1 MAIVDK
7 QGVVTMQELVVSSLA
22 TADALV
28 KLRKDFIGLMLPH
41 FTACLITLATL
52 TISSYASAE
61 QKLVDLL
68 FARDVVNSETVG
80 PFEPGAYCEKDPE
93 PSGPLPVIDSTTERK
108 VFFWNRIESSVTGIL
123 RHTWYKDDVKV
134 AEVNLRLGVSPTW
147 RAWSSKEVN
156 LRLGVSPTWRAWS
169 SKKIL
174 PKAHTGKWKV
184 VVSTVGEA
192 SEVICV
198 AHFVIK

>member
-1 MAIVDK
+1 MGTADK

-22 TADALV
+22 TADALA
-28 KLRKDFIGLMLPH
+28 KPRKGFTGHMLPH
-41 FTACLITLATL
+41 FTACLITLAAI
-52 TISSYASAE
+52 TISSYAFAE

-68 FARDVVNSETVG
+68 FARDVVNSETVA
-80 PFEPGAYCEKDPE
+80 PFEPGAYCEKKPE

-108 VFFWNRIESSVTGIL
+108 VFFWNLIESSVTGIL

-134 AEVNLRLGVSPTW
+134 AEVNLRLGVSPI
-147 RAWSSKEVN
+147 
-156 LRLGVSPTWRAWS
+156 WRAWS

-174 PKAHTGKWKV
+174 SKAHTGKWKV

-192 SEVICV
+192 NEVICV
-198 AHFVIK
+198 AHFVVK

>member
-1 MAIVDK
+1 MAIVAK

-28 KLRKDFIGLMLPH
+28 KLRKDFIGLILPY

-80 PFEPGAYCEKDPE
+80 PF
-93 PSGPLPVIDSTTERK
+93 
-108 VFFWNRIESSVTGIL
+108 
-123 RHTWYKDDVKV
+123 
-134 AEVNLRLGVSPTW
+134 
-147 RAWSSKEVN
+147 
-156 LRLGVSPTWRAWS
+156 
-169 SKKIL
+169 
-174 PKAHTGKWKV
+174 
-184 VVSTVGEA
+184 
-192 SEVICV
+192 
-198 AHFVIK
+198 

>member
-1 MAIVDK
+1 MATADK
-7 QGVVTMQELVVSSLA
+7 QGMVTMQELLVSSLA

-28 KLRKDFIGLMLPH
+28 KLRKGFTGHMLPH
-41 FTACLITLATL
+41 LTACLIILATL

-68 FARDVVNSETVG
+68 FARDVVNNETVG
-80 PFEPGAYCEKDPE
+80 PFEPGAYCEKEPE

-108 VFFWNRIESSVTGIL
+108 VFFWNLIESSRAGIL
-123 RHTWYKDDVKV
+123 RHTWYKGDAKV
-134 AEVNLRLGVSPTW
+134 AEVDLRVSVSP
-147 RAWSSKEVN
+147 S
-156 LRLGVSPTWRAWS
+156 WRAWS

-198 AHFVIK
+198 AHFVVK

>member
-1 MAIVDK
+1 MGTVDK
-7 QGVVTMQELVVSSLA
+7 QGVVTMQELLVSSLA
-22 TADALV
+22 QSDALA
-28 KLRKDFIGLMLPH
+28 KLRKGFIGLMLPH

-61 QKLVDLL
+61 QKLIDLL
-68 FARDVVNSETVG
+68 FARDVVNNETVG
-80 PFEPGAYCEKDPE
+80 PFEPGAYCEKEAE

-123 RHTWYKDDVKV
+123 RHTWYKDDAKV
-134 AEVNLRLGVSPTW
+134 AEVDL
-147 RAWSSKEVN
+147 KI
-156 LRLGVSPTWRAWS
+156 GVSPTWRAWS

-192 SEVICV
+192 SEVLCV
-198 AHFVIK
+198 AHFVVK